1 MIAGILGVRLRRAA
15 ISVGRRWNNAPMAT
29 RSRGTA
35 VCVERGA
42 KKVFASALEWPGW
55 SRSGKTEEAAL
66 EALAEY
72 LPRYAAV
79 ADRARVELPKT
90 AADSFDVVERV
101 DGDAGTDFG
110 VPSIAARA
118 DFEPVSADEAA
129 RIAALVTGAWTDFDE
144 IVVVTPAVLRKGPRG
159 GGRDRDKMVGHVLEA
174 ESAYARK
181 IGIKLPPPA
190 IDDIEA
196 IEALRE
202 AIATELALPSDGS
215 PPVERGWPH
224 RYAAR
229 RIAWHVL
236 DHAWEMQDRTE
247 PGSELPADLPAPAR
261 RALEGAGYTTLDAL
275 AAVSERDL
283 LLLHG
288 MGPKAVSQLREA
300 LAEHKLTFA
309 GE

>member
-1 MIAGILGVRLRRAA
+1 MIDAAPIAPAG
-15 ISVGRRWNNAPMAT
+15 VGGRWNNAPMAK

-35 VCVERGA
+35 VFVEVGA

-55 SRSGKTEEAAL
+55 SRSGKSEEAAL
-66 EALAEY
+66 AALADY
-72 LPRYAAV
+72 LPRYAIV
-79 ADRARVELPKT
+79 ADRARVELAAT
-90 AADSFDVVERV
+90 AADAFDVVERL
-101 DGDAGTDFG
+101 DGDAGTNFG
-110 VPSIAARA
+110 VPTIVAEADVRRVTEADAARL
-118 DFEPVSADEAA
+118 
-129 RIAALVTGAWTDFDE
+129 AALVTGAWTVFDE
-144 IVVVTPAVLRKGPRG
+144 TVVVTPAALRKGPRG

-174 ESAYARK
+174 ESGYARR

-190 IDDIEA
+190 IDDVDA

-202 AIATELALPSDGS
+202 SIATELALPSDGS

-236 DHAWEMQDRTE
+236 DHAWEMQDRTD
-247 PGSELPADLPAPAR
+247 PAADLPADLPAPAR
-261 RALEGAGYTTLDAL
+261 RALEGAGYTTLEHL
-275 AAVSERDL
+275 TVISEQDL

-288 MGPKAVSQLREA
+288 MGPKAVGQLREA

-309 GE
+309 GG

>member
-1 MIAGILGVRLRRAA
+1 
-15 ISVGRRWNNAPMAT
+15 MAT

-35 VCVERGA
+35 VFVETGA
-42 KKVFASALEWPGW
+42 KKVFASALDWPGW
-55 SRSGKTEEAAL
+55 SRSGKTEQAAL

-72 LPRYAAV
+72 LPRYAVV
-79 ADRARVELPKT
+79 ADRARVTLPKT
-90 AADSFDVVERV
+90 AADSLEVVERF

-110 VPSIAARA
+110 LPSITARA
-118 DFEPVSADEAA
+118 DFRPVGADEAA
-129 RIAALVTGAWTDFDE
+129 RIAALVAGAWTVFDE
-144 IVVVTPAVLRKGPRG
+144 IVVVTPPVLRKGPRG
-159 GGRDRDKMVGHVLEA
+159 GGRDRDKMIGHVLEA
-174 ESAYARK
+174 EAGYARK
-181 IGIKLPPPA
+181 IGIKMAPPA
-190 IDDIEA
+190 IDDVEA

-215 PPVERGWPH
+215 SPVERGWPH

-247 PGSELPADLPAPAR
+247 PGSELPAGLPAPAR

-275 AAVSERDL
+275 TAVSERDL

-288 MGPKAVSQLREA
+288 MGPKAVGQLREA
-300 LAEHKLTFA
+300 LAEHRLTFA

>member
-1 MIAGILGVRLRRAA
+1 
-15 ISVGRRWNNAPMAT
+15 MAT

-42 KKVFASALEWPGW
+42 KKVFASALDWPGW
-55 SRSGKTEEAAL
+55 ARSGRTEEAAL

-72 LPRYAAV
+72 LPRYAVV
-79 ADRARVELPKT
+79 ADRASVELPKT
-90 AADSFDVVERV
+90 AADALTVVERF

-110 VPSIAARA
+110 VLSIPAQA
-118 DFEPVSADEAA
+118 DLAPVKAGDAA
-129 RIAALVTGAWTDFDE
+129 RIAALVTGAWTVFDE

-159 GGRDRDKMVGHVLEA
+159 GGRDRDKMIGHVLEA

-181 IGIKLPPPA
+181 IGIKMPPPA
-190 IDDIEA
+190 IGDVEA

-247 PGSELPADLPAPAR
+247 PGAELPAGLPAPAR

-275 AAVSERDL
+275 VAVRESDL

-288 MGPKAVSQLREA
+288 MGPKAVGLLREA
-300 LAEHKLTFA
+300 MAEHRLAFA
-309 GE
+309 GD

>member
-1 MIAGILGVRLRRAA
+1 
-15 ISVGRRWNNAPMAT
+15 MAT

-42 KKVFASALEWPGW
+42 KKVFASALDWPGW

-66 EALAEY
+66 AALAEY
-72 LPRYAAV
+72 LPRYAVV
-79 ADRARVELPKT
+79 ADRAGVALPKN
-90 AADSFDVVERV
+90 AADSLDVVERV
-101 DGDAGTDFG
+101 HGDAGTDFG
-110 VPSIAARA
+110 VPSIAAQA
-118 DFEPVSADEAA
+118 DFRPVSAADAA
-129 RIAALVTGAWTDFDE
+129 RITALVTGAWTVFDE
-144 IVVVTPAVLRKGPRG
+144 IALVTPPVLRKGPRG
-159 GGRDRDKMVGHVLEA
+159 GGRDRDKMIGHVLEA

-190 IDDIEA
+190 IDDVEA
-196 IEALRE
+196 VEALRE

-247 PGSELPADLPAPAR
+247 PGAELPANLSAPAR

-275 AAVSERDL
+275 TRVRADDL

-288 MGPKAVSQLREA
+288 MGPKALAQLREA
-300 LAEHKLTFA
+300 LAEHKLGFA
-309 GE
+309 DE